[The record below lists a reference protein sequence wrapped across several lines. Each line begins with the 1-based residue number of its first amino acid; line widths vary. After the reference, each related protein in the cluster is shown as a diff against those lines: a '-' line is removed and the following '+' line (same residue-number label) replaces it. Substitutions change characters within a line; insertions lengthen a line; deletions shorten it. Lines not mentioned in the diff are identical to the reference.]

1 MDSLRVYVAGPFFS
15 EPQRAG
21 IRMLER
27 VVEGAGYTCHSPSR
41 DGLVVKPDATQED
54 RKKGF
59 QSNLSEINKADVVV
73 AWTDWLTMPGTQVRV
88 IGEPTNELKIAFPPD
103 MQKIVDAGMQALGL
117 SAGVNAQSRKTLIL
131 PGDVDPVAN
140 SPKGLTLR
148 MQEPGVTCA
157 LLSPPLNICDSG
169 TAVEIGY
176 ACFANKVI
184 IGVTMIEGQI
194 NLMLAQAAVRYCH
207 SPEELAETLKDIIP
221 LLSPGRDDDSLD
233 AYAETHRYGGS
244 VQ

>member
-1 MDSLRVYVAGPFFS
+1 VKENCSHCITTNHKVVSVSEAG
-15 EPQRAG
+15 
-21 IRMLER
+21 
-27 VVEGAGYTCHSPSR
+27 C
-41 DGLVVKPDATQED
+41 
-54 RKKGF
+54 
-59 QSNLSEINKADVVV
+59 ADVY
-73 AWTDWLTMPGTQVRV
+73 GIQVDSDHNYA
-88 IGEPTNELKIAFPPD
+88 I
-103 MQKIVDAGMQALGL
+103 
-117 SAGVNAQSRKTLIL
+117 SAGVFVKNT
-131 PGDVDPVAN
+131 VF
-140 SPKGLTLR
+140 
-148 MQEPGVTCA
+148 
-157 LLSPPLNICDSG
+157 
-169 TAVEIGY
+169 EIGY